1 MSSLLNVGHMMLAVE
16 ATEETTVV
24 ERVFALDAQL
34 FMDAAIV
41 ACAVL
46 FLFALLSYFVFNPA
60 RDLLRRRQERVLS
73 ELESAAREK
82 EEALTYKLEYEDKL
96 KNAEKSADEII
107 SEGRKKANKRSEEI
121 IAAANEEAARI
132 RLRTEKEIELEKA
145 KVKDD
150 VKQEMVD
157 VAKAMASKFI
167 SENMDADRQAA
178 LVDEVINEMGD
189 KTWQ

>member
-16 ATEETTVV
+16 ASEETTVV

>member
-16 ATEETTVV
+16 AAEETTVV

-121 IAAANEEAARI
+121 IAEANEEAARI

>member
-1 MSSLLNVGHMMLAVE
+1 MLAVE
-16 ATEETTVV
+16 AAEETTVV

-150 VKQEMVD
+150 VKQEVVD

>member
-16 ATEETTVV
+16 AAEETTVV